1 MMFGRFK
8 RPYLTGSRVAMNP
21 DPYRGVWGG
30 RYCRDS
36 PIQTTRSC
44 DCSKDHCQAAD
55 RYVEQTEEI
64 LNYEV
69 SKKKVAGMFIE
80 SIQVRF
86 MFNLTIDTTLI
97 VFLGLW
103 WSCTISKGLCKTSN
117 RISTAKWGI
126 IRCR

>member
-1 MMFGRFK
+1 MILIRFK
-8 RPYLTGSRVAMNP
+8 RSYLTGSRVSMNP

-36 PIQTTRSC
+36 PVQTTRSC

-80 SIQVRF
+80 SIQGYGGVVQYPKGYVKRATELVQQ
-86 MFNLTIDTTLI
+86 NG
-97 VFLGLW
+97 GLYIADEV
-103 WSCTISKGLCKTSN
+103 C
-117 RISTAKWGI
+117 
-126 IRCR
+126 

>member
-1 MMFGRFK
+1 MFDKYRRVNDISSACFSSVNMMRMLIRFK

-21 DPYRGVWGG
+21 DPYRGIWGG

-44 DCSKDHCQAAD
+44 NCSLDHCQAAD

-69 SKKKVAGMFIE
+69 SKKKVAGIFIE
-80 SIQVRF
+80 SIQVRSVSIF
-86 MFNLTIDTTLI
+86 
-97 VFLGLW
+97 
-103 WSCTISKGLCKTSN
+103 S
-117 RISTAKWGI
+117 
-126 IRCR
+126 